1 MVTLRYSTM
10 DDAALI
16 AAQRHSMF
24 LDNDFATADELHTM
38 NVTFAPWLHERLAD
52 GRYLGL
58 FAEEDGKV
66 LAGAGIL
73 FNDFPPHYLHV
84 EPGRPYLLNFYTVP
98 EARGRGLASRLLQ
111 ACVEECRARGCK
123 VVTLHASK
131 FGRPIY
137 ERFGFEQTNEMMI
150 RL

>member
-1 MVTLRYSTM
+1 MVIIRRSTM
-10 DDAALI
+10 DDVALI

-24 LDNDFATADELHTM
+24 LDNEFATADELDTM
-38 NVTFAPWLHERLAD
+38 NVAFEPWLRERLAD

-58 FAEEDGKV
+58 FAEEDGVV

-84 EPGRPYLLNFYTVP
+84 EAGRPYLLNFYTEPV
-98 EARGRGLASRLLQ
+98 ARGRGLAKELLK
-111 ACVEECRARGCK
+111 ACVEECRVRGCK

-137 ERFGFEQTNEMMI
+137 EKFGFEQTNEMMI
-150 RL
+150 KL